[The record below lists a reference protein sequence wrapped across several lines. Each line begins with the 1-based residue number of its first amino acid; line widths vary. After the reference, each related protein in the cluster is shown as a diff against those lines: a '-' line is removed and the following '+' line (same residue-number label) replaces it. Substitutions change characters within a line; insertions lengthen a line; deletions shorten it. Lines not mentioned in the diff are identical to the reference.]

1 MRQYGEV
8 PPWLAANNTP
18 AVVSATGLGT
28 GGGAGI
34 STPDSSGFGDINVQ
48 VGKNYSTSW
57 NIVLNFPLFVVTF
70 FVAAEDAFGT
80 ITQSTAGNQ
89 LTISGTGAHFAG
101 AGNGK
106 LFKIHYEWSV
116 SK

>member
-28 GGGAGI
+28 GGGASV
-34 STPDSSGFGDINVQ
+34 STPDSSGFGDVL
-48 VGKNYSTSW
+48 VRTGPGASASW
-57 NIVLNFPLFVVTF
+57 SIVLAFPNTPPTLFVSGD
-70 FVAAEDAFGT
+70 DAFGVISQAT
-80 ITQSTAGNQ
+80 VSKQIT
-89 LTISGTGAHFAG
+89 LSGTGGSFVN
-101 AGNGK
+101 NGQT
-106 LFKIHYEWSV
+106 LKIHYEWSV